1 MKHGK
6 KFLSAIALTLCAA
19 TLTACAGT
27 SQKVTFEEYWLE
39 DAGIAPNVSPET
51 VLETLV
57 YDVEFKKA
65 SGLNDDYTVD
75 YKNGVYTTKL
85 TLNEG
90 VYRYETSLSIKVTY
104 TVDGQ
109 SDTMNDSIVSWVEF
123 KKNAKL
129 QPIKSHKEI
138 VCHSPE
144 GGGATIETCYKK
156 HDYTVDTTYNENG
169 LGGKSVIVNND
180 SDNNSD
186 TTEKVTL
193 PKTFTVEDKYTC
205 LDNEQLLFA
214 LRGLSQS
221 TSTASVS
228 VYAPFP
234 GVVQTINVGYSS
246 LEKGTE
252 FTFEKNG
259 VSKEQV
265 INYYPVSVKIN
276 AQLPGATQSVWIA
289 ETTNAHSNTFRNLIL
304 RLETPLSYNLGSL
317 IYKLKSA
324 NFV

>member
-6 KFLSAIALTLCAA
+6 KFLSAIALTLCA

-27 SQKVTFEEYWLE
+27 STKVTFEEYWLE

-51 VLETLV
+51 VLEALE

-65 SGLNDDYTVD
+65 SGLNDDYSVH
-75 YKNGVYTTKL
+75 YENGVYTTKL
-85 TLNEG
+85 TLNQG
-90 VYRYETSLSIKVTY
+90 VYRYETSLSIDVTY

-109 SDTMNDSIVSWVEF
+109 SDRKTDSIVSWVEF

-138 VCHSPE
+138 VNHSPE
-144 GGGATIETCYKK
+144 GEGTTIESCYTKY
-156 HDYTVDTTYNENG
+156 DYTVDTTYNENG
-169 LGGKSVIVNND
+169 LGGKSVIVNN
-180 SDNNSD
+180 
-186 TTEKVTL
+186 TTSTSEE
-193 PKTFTVEDKYTC
+193 KTFTVEDKYTC

-221 TSTASVS
+221 TSTASLS
-228 VYAPFP
+228 VYAPFS
-234 GVVQTINVGYSS
+234 GAVQTINVGYSS
-246 LEKGTE
+246 LEQGTE
-252 FTFEKNG
+252 FTFTKNG
-259 VSKEQV
+259 VSSTQV

-276 AQLPGATQSVWIA
+276 AQLPGATQTAWIA
-289 ETTNAHSNTFRNLIL
+289 ATTNAHSNTFRNLIL
-304 RLETPLSYNLGSL
+304 QLETPVFYNLGSL

-324 NFV
+324 SFV

>member
-51 VLETLV
+51 VLEALE

-65 SGLNDDYTVD
+65 SGLNDDYDV
-75 YKNGVYTTKL
+75 YYENGVYKTKL

-90 VYRYETSLSIKVTY
+90 VYRYETSLSIDVTY

-109 SDTMNDSIVSWVEF
+109 SETKSDSIVSWVEF

-138 VCHSPE
+138 VCRSPE
-144 GGGATIETCYKK
+144 GGGATIETCYKEYN
-156 HDYTVDTTYNENG
+156 YTVDTTYNENG

-180 SDNNSD
+180 PLANND
-186 TTEKVTL
+186 PQE
-193 PKTFTVEDKYTC
+193 KTFTVEDKYTC

-221 TSTASVS
+221 TSTSSVS
-228 VYAPFP
+228 VYAPFS

-252 FTFEKNG
+252 FTFKKNG
-259 VSKEQV
+259 VSNKQV

-276 AQLPGATQSVWIA
+276 AQLPGETQTAWIA

-304 RLETPLSYNLGSL
+304 QLETPLAYNLGTL
-317 IYKLKSA
+317 IYTLKSA